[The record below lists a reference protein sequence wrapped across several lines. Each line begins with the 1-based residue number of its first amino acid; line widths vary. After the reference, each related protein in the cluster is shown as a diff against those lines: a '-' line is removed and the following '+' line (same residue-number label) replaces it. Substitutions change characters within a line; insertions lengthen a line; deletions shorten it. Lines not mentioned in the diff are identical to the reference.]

1 MLFGKRR
8 PRKSDARRRTLDIHR
23 PRGEALEDRLLLSI
37 DLGGTS
43 PPSNPIIASAPY
55 GMAFGN
61 SIAGGGA
68 GWSVSD
74 LGDVNGDGYD
84 DFMIGAP
91 TVSSPSTIGSG
102 INGEAFL
109 IFGSNTVNAA
119 AITDWIGT
127 TSTSPL
133 TYTYTANDRVGNLGQ
148 LGAATQTNPASTATL
163 DFPFAGIT
171 FVTSGGNILS
181 GLGASVSSVKLSS
194 GTYGILIG
202 APFGTDVNDAN
213 IGTGRAYL
221 ISGNLNNFIGQTIN
235 LDTPTNYS
243 GLNIVTFVNTAT
255 GGQLGYSVA
264 GGNNI
269 FGDGTGDIILGA
281 PTRPSARP
289 PAPAWSTPCRPACSA
304 ARPRRSTSRRSARAA
319 PPARSSPGPPRAAR
333 PAGASPTAATS
344 TASPPAAPTSMTC

>member
-1 MLFGKRR
+1 MLFGKGR
-8 PRKSDARRRTLDIHR
+8 PRKSDARRRTLDIYR
-23 PRGEALEDRLLLSI
+23 PRGEVLEHRLLLSV

-43 PPSNPIIASAPY
+43 PPSNPISATAPY

-61 SIAGGGA
+61 SISGGGA

-109 IFGSNTVNAA
+109 VFGSKTVNAS

-133 TYTYTANDRVGNLGQ
+133 TYLYTANDRVGNLGK
-148 LGAATQTNPASTATL
+148 LGAATQTNPASGATL
-163 DFPFAGIT
+163 GFPFAGIT

-181 GLGASVSSVKLSS
+181 GLGASVASVKLST

-202 APFGTDVNDAN
+202 ARSAPTS
-213 IGTGRAYL
+213 T
-221 ISGNLNNFIGQTIN
+221 
-235 LDTPTNYS
+235 TPT
-243 GLNIVTFVNTAT
+243 
-255 GGQLGYSVA
+255 
-264 GGNNI
+264 
-269 FGDGTGDIILGA
+269 
-281 PTRPSARP
+281 SA
-289 PAPAWSTPCRPACSA
+289 
-304 ARPRRSTSRRSARAA
+304 
-319 PPARSSPGPPRAAR
+319 
-333 PAGASPTAATS
+333 
-344 TASPPAAPTSMTC
+344 PAAPT